1 MRFLKDMK
9 IGLKL
14 KLSFAIL
21 SVFIIIVGSVGV
33 YGMGKINAST
43 KNMFKLNLVEVK
55 DISRIKANVMDIN
68 LKMLQLINEKDKVNI
83 KTLENSIEKL
93 KTEDDILLDEYNKTI
108 KTSGGRKMF
117 EDFAKVLINYREK
130 RKNLLAYIDRG
141 EYSSALSYYPKLDAV
156 NNEIV
161 GFLDKYI
168 IYNEKSAQVNYENS
182 TKLYKASLILVVVLV
197 LLVILFGTFISFAIS
212 SVISKQINKLLIFAR
227 QIVKG
232 DLEQPI
238 DIVSN
243 DELGGLGKELNK
255 AALARKEYEL
265 SLEKNYQELEA
276 SHEEITALEEELRE
290 KYNELSLSEENL
302 RKSEEW
308 YKLIAEASSD
318 ALMDWDIKMNKK
330 YYSNS
335 WYKVLG
341 YEIGSEKIEKE
352 WEDIIHPEDYDKVKN
367 IIKEHWENK
376 SLYYEVEYRIKNKE
390 GQYIWMSS
398 VGKTLFDRDGDPYRL
413 ACSNKDITEVK
424 EYEEKLEYIAYHDY
438 LTGLPNRQY
447 LYNKFKND
455 FIDKNDSLMEGA
467 ILFIDLDNFK
477 FINDTMGHGTG
488 DDLIIATGKRLKAMK
503 NKDNF
508 LVRLG
513 GDEFIFGIKNVNN
526 LKEIELFAKA
536 ILKRLSSPF
545 EIKENKLQITASI
558 GIAMFPKDGLT
569 IDELLKK
576 ADIAMYQSKY
586 GRKNRFTFFN
596 DDMNK
601 GILERMRI
609 EKYLRTALVNNE
621 FLLYYQPQVEI
632 SSGRITSFEALI
644 RWNSPKLGFVS
655 PNDFIMIAEE
665 NQMIIEIGAWVMKT
679 ACQFIKELNDTQEN
693 NCYISVNVS
702 VLQFLQSDFI
712 DSVFKVLE
720 ETKLEPQ
727 YLELEITESIYIE
740 NYEVICKKLIEFREK
755 GIKIALDDFG
765 KGYSSLSYL
774 KELPIDTLKI
784 DKIFIDSIC
793 EDEQK
798 SLVDNIIK
806 MGHKM
811 ELNII
816 AEGVETKEQHEY
828 LKVCKCNK
836 IQGYFFSR
844 PVPKEVAMK
853 LIYENFD
860 IVS

>member
-117 EDFAKVLINYREK
+117 EGFTKVLVNYREE
-130 RKNLLAYIDRG
+130 RKNLLGYIDRG

-290 KYNELSLSEENL
+290 KYNELSSSEENL

-376 SLYYEVEYRIKNKE
+376 SLYYEVEYRIKNNA

-398 VGKTLFDRDGDPYRL
+398 VGKTLFDTNGNPYRL

-438 LTGLPNRQY
+438 LTALPNRQY

-621 FLLYYQPQVEI
+621 FLLYYQPQVEV

>member
-130 RKNLLAYIDRG
+130 RKNLLSYIDRG

-290 KYNELSLSEENL
+290 KYNELSSSEENL

-376 SLYYEVEYRIKNKE
+376 SLYYEVEYRIKNNA

-398 VGKTLFDRDGDPYRL
+398 VGKTLFDTNGNPYRL

-438 LTGLPNRQY
+438 LTALPNRQY

-621 FLLYYQPQVEI
+621 FLLYYQPQVEV